1 MTDMNKVKL
10 IFIRAFLLVA
20 CLFYSNTIK
29 AYDFEVDG
37 LCYNKLS
44 NNQVEITYR
53 VLYDGGYS
61 GNLMIPEEVKY
72 GGIVYDVVAIGNLA
86 FYNCKKLTGT
96 LTIPSSITSIGYNA
110 FTNCEGF
117 TGSLVIPNSVIS
129 IGGQAFM
136 GCKGLNGSL
145 ILPNSISSIE
155 KETFT
160 KCSGL
165 KGTLKIPSKVR
176 SIGRLAFGDC
186 SGLTGS
192 LTIPSSVTTI
202 DEWAFF
208 GCGFTGSLTIPNSV
222 TSIGPCAF
230 YYCKLLTLVQSYIEN
245 PFIIDNNV
253 FESISSSAKLVV
265 PKGTKSKYQALS
277 GWTSHFKEIVEFGD
291 ASTYTLSITA
301 SGSGSAS
308 YSGATVRNK
317 TSSFT
322 VNEGASATITFTPD
336 NGYRIK
342 SVKVN
347 NSTVSV
353 SNNQYTISSINANTT
368 VSVEFEA
375 IPVTTYTL
383 SITASGNGSASY
395 GGNTIRS
402 KTTSFTVNEG
412 TSVTIIF
419 TPDNGYRIKSVKVN
433 NAAVSVSNNQY
444 TISSINANTTI
455 SVEFEA
461 IPPTTYTL
469 SITASGN
476 GSASYGGTTIRS
488 KTSSFTVN
496 EGSNVSITITPDNG
510 YRIKSVKE
518 NNTLVTSYVSN
529 NIYTINSISR
539 NTTVDI
545 EFEAI
550 PPTTYT
556 LSITVSGNGSATYDG
571 TSIRE
576 NTKSFTVEEG
586 ANAII
591 TLSPDEGYKVNIA
604 KTTGN
609 NTSNLYNNTLTFSNI
624 KNNLTVE
631 LEFLAIPTYTLSI
644 KSTGNGSASYNGTTI
659 RNKTSNF
666 TLNQG
671 KSATISFS
679 PDNGYRIKSVKVNGL
694 VVSVSNNEYVINSIS
709 KNTTIEVEFENTDG
723 GTEGVEINGIYYN
736 LISKAK
742 TAEVTSHPTKY
753 TGDVVIPETISYEG
767 VTFEVNTIGERA
779 FERCSGLT
787 SVSLPSTIITI
798 CDFAFDYCYN
808 LKTINLPEGLI
819 SIGMQAFCE
828 DKFTSINI
836 PSSVTKIGLNAFALC
851 DNLTSVNID
860 NLNAWLNIK
869 FAGSGSSNPLCYA
882 HHLYLNGTE
891 IRNLT
896 IPEDITEIQM
906 FAFYGC
912 SGLESIDFGN
922 VHIIGN
928 NSFHLCTSIDSISFP
943 KNVSTIKSEAFR
955 GCDHLK
961 ALTFEGSTTILSKA
975 FSNCKELTDV
985 YCLVNGAT
993 ASSNTFEDSYISSA
1007 TLHVPYSAI
1016 EAYKTESPWN
1026 EFGKIVELKS
1036 NENIKEFSVD
1046 NVNYA
1051 VVPDKNQSV
1060 TITGTSAGSVL
1071 DVPVMVRYQ
1080 DIEWTVIGINNGA
1093 LANNMELAAVIW
1105 HLDTPFTENVT
1116 NPNFLLY
1123 VNQAQYAPSSI
1134 KNVVVNGTANSITL
1148 TDAFSGNN
1156 FYCPKE
1162 FTAQKVSYT
1171 HHYTMETG
1179 LGNARGW
1186 ETIALPFD
1194 VQKIEHQ
1201 SKGEI
1206 VPFANWKSGDAKKPF
1221 WLMTYGTSGWAEANS
1236 IKANTPYII
1245 SMPNHSYYK
1254 PEFRLNGNVTFSAEN
1269 ITIPTSE
1276 NLHST
1281 NYNGKTFI
1289 PNYMNLSNNS
1299 YYALNVNNDYVTY
1312 SGDKKEEGSKFLI
1325 GQDYPRAIHP
1335 FEAYMTSAS
1344 QTRSYIAIGD
1354 DMTTGIGNITEIMVD
1369 EKIVRVYNLNGQS
1382 IMAEENKSVD
1392 EIKALLSAG
1401 VYIVNGKKLIIK

>member
-1 MTDMNKVKL
+1 MNQVKL
-10 IFIRAFLLVA
+10 LFFRVFLLVA
-20 CLFYSNTIK
+20 CIFWSDAIN

-37 LCYNKLS
+37 LCYNILS
-44 NNQVEITYR
+44 SNQVEVTYKK
-53 VLYDGGYS
+53 YNDQGYS
-61 GNLMIPEEVKY
+61 GELAIPDKVKY
-72 GGIVYDVVAIGNLA
+72 GGKEYVVSVIGFSA
-86 FYNCKKLTGT
+86 FYG
-96 LTIPSSITSIGYNA
+96 
-110 FTNCEGF
+110 
-117 TGSLVIPNSVIS
+117 
-129 IGGQAFM
+129 
-136 GCKGLNGSL
+136 
-145 ILPNSISSIE
+145 
-155 KETFT
+155 
-160 KCSGL
+160 
-165 KGTLKIPSKVR
+165 
-176 SIGRLAFGDC
+176 C

-192 LTIPSSVTTI
+192 LIIPSSVISIGVDAFNGCSGFTGSLIIPSSVTSI
-202 DEWAFF
+202 DDRAFY
-208 GCGFTGSLTIPNSV
+208 GCRGLTSLVLPSSV
-222 TSIGPCAF
+222 TSINGCAF
-230 YYCKLLTLVQSYIEN
+230 MYCKRLSYVESKMETPFTFGSDVFLGIASNAILVIPKGESYPYGITKWFAEIKWTFASYIL
-245 PFIIDNNV
+245 
-253 FESISSSAKLVV
+253 SISSS
-265 PKGTKSKYQALS
+265 GNGY
-277 GWTSHFKEIVEFGD
+277 
-291 ASTYTLSITA
+291 
-301 SGSGSAS
+301 AS
-308 YSGATVRNK
+308 YNGTSIRNK
-317 TSSFT
+317 TTDFSL
-322 VNEGASATITFTPD
+322 NEGTSAAITFTPD

-383 SITASGNGSASY
+383 SI
-395 GGNTIRS
+395 
-402 KTTSFTVNEG
+402 K
-412 TSVTIIF
+412 
-419 TPDNGYRIKSVKVN
+419 
-433 NAAVSVSNNQY
+433 
-444 TISSINANTTI
+444 
-455 SVEFEA
+455 
-461 IPPTTYTL
+461 
-469 SITASGN
+469 
-476 GSASYGGTTIRS
+476 
-488 KTSSFTVN
+488 
-496 EGSNVSITITPDNG
+496 
-510 YRIKSVKE
+510 
-518 NNTLVTSYVSN
+518 
-529 NIYTINSISR
+529 
-539 NTTVDI
+539 
-545 EFEAI
+545 
-550 PPTTYT
+550 
-556 LSITVSGNGSATYDG
+556 VSGNGSATYDG
-571 TSIRE
+571 TTIRE
-576 NTKSFTVEEG
+576 DTKSFTVEEG
-586 ANAII
+586 ANATI
-591 TLSPDEGYKVNIA
+591 TISPADGYMVNIA
-604 KTTGN
+604 KIDGN
-609 NTSNLYNNTLTFSNI
+609 HSSNLNNNVLTFSNI

-1105 HLDTPFTENVT
+1105 HLDIPFTENVT

-1221 WLMTYGTSGWAEANS
+1221 WLMTYGTSGWAEASS

-1276 NLHST
+1276 NLHTT
-1281 NYNGKTFI
+1281 NYNGRTFI
-1289 PNYMNLSNNS
+1289 PNYMNQSSNS
-1299 YYALNVNNDYVTY
+1299 YFALNVNNDYVSY
-1312 SGDKKEEGSKFLI
+1312 NGDKKEEGSKFLI
-1325 GQDYPRAIHP
+1325 GQDYPREIHP

-1344 QTRSYIAIGD
+1344 QTRSYIAIVD
-1354 DMTTGIGNITEIMVD
+1354 DMTTGIGDITEIMVD
-1369 EKIVRVYNLNGQS
+1369 EKIVRVYNLNGQL
-1382 IMAEENKSVD
+1382 IKIEEGRSLEEVMKNLPV
-1392 EIKALLSAG
+1392 G
-1401 VYIVNGKKLIIK
+1401 VYIVNGKKIVKL